1 MKTLNLALLGIL
13 LFSPSA
19 RAETSLV
26 AFRLESPW
34 GNDFHYDDALAQ
46 PLTGIT
52 IRAARNSRAF
62 FVFGLANPGERP
74 YLGQVK
80 VFDRGPEAYGF
91 NKEYTTGI
99 ARHFTVRK
107 GVEIAAPSGS
117 PLWDPLVPLPMGTLL
132 EIPSGDATP
141 IWLDVDTRGL
151 AAGRHAVVL
160 LVKRGR
166 PGFSTL
172 SIPVTVEIEDLDLAE
187 TCMDRVCYNYMT
199 AWPQN
204 RNFTGFLVGRD
215 FNVIYMGAPGQDHLK
230 IYNRYDAKGSL
241 VPGDMAPIDRIVDA
255 HLAAGMDL
263 SRVKLWFYLAFD
275 VGFSP
280 GNAGAVFGEKWTAA
294 MRAFLE
300 QLVMHV
306 GERYGIT
313 ADRII
318 LYPYDEPEGDVDD
331 PSTEMNRAFR
341 MATLIKGFGRGFKLM
356 TNIHPSADGE
366 LWEKTVTKFS
376 ECYDI
381 IEFFRPGLTAERIAF
396 VKALP
401 FKDVWTYDIRGKTS
415 LIRSYRADYWQN
427 MRDGFCGV
435 SAYWHMDEMTGG
447 DGLCST
453 DSREDGQPDSD
464 YGSIYVDFNFDGVML
479 SRRQVAGDL
488 GFEEARLVRWLRQHT
503 DPSSR
508 RRCLAESVVRSAA
521 EATSMVALDAYRD
534 ALLDLAANG
543 FLPLDW
549 ISSAGQAYI
558 DTGIANQAGLI
569 ADIRS
574 EWLVEECSDTSS
586 GAVFGAVE
594 ANPPLSCY
602 LFACNDDG
610 HPAGRLPMKLYSAK
624 IYTNENVLARE
635 YVPALHG
642 ETGVYGLFERVSKTF
657 VPAAEGSFGGPRV
670 DVEPMWID
678 IEPQIRPADVETDV
692 RGFGKGRRFETWW
705 RRTSLQRTPQE
716 ESAVSGFSILIR

>member
-1 MKTLNLALLGIL
+1 MKTPCLALLGIL
-13 LFSPSA
+13 FLGSSV

-26 AFRLESPW
+26 AFRPVSSW
-34 GNDFHYDDALAQ
+34 DNDFHYDAAAAQ
-46 PLTGIT
+46 LLTVIT

-62 FVFGLANPGERP
+62 FSFALANPGERP
-74 YLGQVK
+74 YLGQIK

-91 NKEYTTGI
+91 NKEYTTGV

-107 GVEIAAPSGS
+107 GVEIAAPDGS

-132 EIPSGDATP
+132 EIPSGEATP

-151 AAGRHAVVL
+151 AAGRHAAVL
-160 LVKRGR
+160 LVKQGR

-172 SIPVTVEIEDLDLAE
+172 SIPITVEIEDVDLAE
-187 TCMDRVCYNYMT
+187 TRMDRVCYNYMT

-204 RNFTGFLVGRD
+204 RNFTDFLVGRD

-241 VPGDMAPIDRIVDA
+241 VPGDMTPVDRIVDA

-263 SRVKLWFYLAFD
+263 NRVKLWFYLAFD
-275 VGFSP
+275 AGYSP
-280 GNAGAVFGEKWTAA
+280 GNAGAVFSEKWTAA
-294 MRAFLE
+294 LKAFLE
-300 QLVMHV
+300 QLAAHV
-306 GERYGIT
+306 GERYGLT

-331 PSTEMNRAFR
+331 PSTEMNRAVR
-341 MATLIKGFGRGFKLM
+341 MATLIKGFGGGFKLM
-356 TNIHPSADGE
+356 TNIHPSVDGE
-366 LWEKTVTKFS
+366 LWEKAVTKFS

-381 IEFFRPGLTAERIAF
+381 IEFYRPGLTDERIAF
-396 VKALP
+396 VKELP
-401 FKDVWTYDIRGKTS
+401 FEDVWTYDIRGKTS

-435 SAYWHMDEMTGG
+435 SAYWHMDQMTGG

-453 DSREDGQPDSD
+453 DPQEDGKPDSD
-464 YGSIYVDFNFDGVML
+464 YGSIYVDYNFDGVML

-488 GFEEARLVRWLRQHT
+488 GFEEARLVRWLRQHA
-503 DPSSR
+503 DPTSR

-521 EATSMVALDAYRD
+521 EATSMVTLDTCRD

-549 ISSAGQAYI
+549 ISSSGQAYV
-558 DTGIANQAGLI
+558 DTGIVNQEGLV

-574 EWLVEECSDTSS
+574 EWLVEEGASS
-586 GAVFGAVE
+586 GAVFGAAE
-594 ANPPLSCY
+594 TNPPLSCY
-602 LFACNDDG
+602 LFARNDGG
-610 HPAGRLPMKLYSAK
+610 HPAGCLPMKLYSAK
-624 IYTNENVLARE
+624 VYTNETVLARE

-642 ETGVYGLFERVSKTF
+642 ETGVYGLFDRVTKTF
-657 VPAAEGSFGGPRV
+657 VPAAEGSFGGPQV
-670 DVEPMWID
+670 DAEPLWID
-678 IEPQIRPADVETDV
+678 VEPQIRPADVDTDV
-692 RGFGKGRRFETWW
+692 RGLGKGRRFDTWW
-705 RRTSLQRTPQE
+705 RRTSLQQLPQE
-716 ESAVSGFSILIR
+716 GSAVPGFSILIR